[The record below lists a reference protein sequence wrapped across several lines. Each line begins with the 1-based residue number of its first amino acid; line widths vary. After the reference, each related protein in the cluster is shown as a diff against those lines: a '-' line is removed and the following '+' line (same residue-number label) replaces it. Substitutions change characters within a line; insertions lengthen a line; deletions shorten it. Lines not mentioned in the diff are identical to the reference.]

1 MLFRS
6 DTLTPADVRRLHRAV
21 RQVLREGIANRGAS
35 FSDYVD
41 AQGEEGGN
49 AERLA
54 VYRRTGEPCYRCGR
68 RIERIVVGQRSTHF
82 CPRCQPEPV
91 ASDGS

>member
-1 MLFRS
+1 RM
-6 DTLTPADVRRLHRAV
+6 
-21 RQVLREGIANRGAS
+21 
-35 FSDYVD
+35 
-41 AQGEEGGN
+41 
-49 AERLA
+49 A

-91 ASDGS
+91 ASDTA